1 MVNGRAKG
9 ASYER
14 QVAKNLEAELGI
26 KFSRILEQTREADL
40 GDLQPEDPDFPF
52 IIECKRYKQGS
63 SHATP
68 SHWTQACRA
77 GEKAGK
83 LPALVYKYDRLPE
96 RWRIPVEA
104 LARLR
109 SYVPQQNEDQYSWKH
124 AVELSFED
132 FCMIARE
139 LMCNAGPSD

>member
-9 ASYER
+9 SAYER
-14 QVAKNLEAELGI
+14 TVAKNLEAQLGI
-26 KFSRILEQTREADL
+26 KFTRILEQTREADL
-40 GDLQPEDPDFPF
+40 GDLKPDDDAFPF
-52 IIECKRYKQGS
+52 IVECKRYKSGS

-68 SHWTQACRA
+68 SHWDQACRA
-77 GEKAGK
+77 ALKADK

-96 RWRIPVEA
+96 RWRVPVEA

-109 SYVPQQNEDQYSWKH
+109 SYKPQQNEDEYSWKH

-132 FCMIARE
+132 FCMIVRE
-139 LMCNAGPSD
+139 LMCEEG